1 MFKITQLWKEYQK
14 ESSVRAWESIT
25 SIQRNDT
32 AINGSRENMR
42 IYIMTVKA
50 KLIKRQKNNPN

>member
-1 MFKITQLWKEYQK
+1 MFKITQLLNEYQK

-50 KLIKRQKNNPN
+50 KLIKGQKNNPN